1 MWRGFTNLGFYQY
14 NFLSMQISS
23 GSRFM
28 LLSCFFASL
37 THLGVKWL
45 RHIPAVEVVFFN
57 ALFSLP
63 ASVVTLRYR
72 QHSVW
77 GQHHGL
83 LLAQGVAGTLGL
95 TLYFFTLQHIPL
107 PSAVILNLTAPM
119 FAAVIGIFIAKE
131 ALRLSQCFYFVLSFA
146 GVVLINGFALTEA
159 SWYILSGLLG
169 GLFRGLSYNLTRK
182 IRDQEHPR
190 VVAIYSYVVSIPLA
204 GAYLL
209 HNFVALQPQDVLIL
223 SIVSLVGYMAHYYS
237 IKAYQQGP
245 IATVSATS
253 YVTVVYALLFGYL
266 FLGEALP
273 CLKLLGLGLV
283 VLGVLLHI
291 FYQPTKA
298 A

>member
-1 MWRGFTNLGFYQY
+1 
-14 NFLSMQISS
+14 MQIFS

-28 LLSCFFASL
+28 LLSCFFTSL
-37 THLGVKWL
+37 VHLGVKWL
-45 RHIPAVEVVFFN
+45 RHIPAVEIMFFI
-57 ALFSLP
+57 ALFALP
-63 ASVVTLRYR
+63 ASVITLRYR

-83 LLAQGVAGTLGL
+83 LLAQGMVSTLSVM
-95 TLYFFTLQHIPL
+95 LYFFTLQHIPL
-107 PSAVILNLTAPM
+107 PSAVILSLTTPI

-131 ALRLSQCFYFVLSFA
+131 ALRLSQYFYFALSFL

-169 GLFRGLSYNLTRK
+169 ALLGGLSNNLTRK
-182 IRDQEHPR
+182 IRHQEHPR
-190 VVAIYSYVVSIPLA
+190 VVAIYAYVVTIPLT

-209 HNFVALQPQDVLIL
+209 HNFVTPQPQDVLIL
-223 SIVSLVGYMAHYYS
+223 SMISILGYIAHYYS

-253 YVTVVYALLFGYL
+253 YVAVVYALLFGYL

-273 CLKLLGLGLV
+273 SVKLLGLGLV
-283 VLGVLLHI
+283 LLGVLLHI

>member
-1 MWRGFTNLGFYQY
+1 
-14 NFLSMQISS
+14 
-23 GSRFM
+23 M

-37 THLGVKWL
+37 THLGIKWL
-45 RHIPAVEVVFFN
+45 CHIPAIEVMFFN
-57 ALFSLP
+57 ALFSLL

-72 QHSVW
+72 QHAVW
-77 GQHHGL
+77 GKNHGL
-83 LLAQGVAGTLGL
+83 LLAQGVAGTLGVA
-95 TLYFFTLQHIPL
+95 LYFFTLQHITL
-107 PSAVILNLTAPM
+107 PSAVMVNLTAPI

-131 ALRLSQCFYFVLSFA
+131 PLRLSQCCYFALSFA
-146 GVVLINGFALTEA
+146 GIVLINGFALTEA

-169 GLFRGLSYNLTRK
+169 AFFGGLSYNFTRR
-182 IRDQEHPR
+182 IQHQEHPR
-190 VVAIYSYVVSIPLA
+190 VVAIYAYVVTVPLT

-209 HNFVALQPQDVLIL
+209 HNFVPLQLQDVLIL
-223 SIVSLVGYMAHYYS
+223 SMISVFGYMAHYYS

-291 FYQPTKA
+291 FYQPKQA